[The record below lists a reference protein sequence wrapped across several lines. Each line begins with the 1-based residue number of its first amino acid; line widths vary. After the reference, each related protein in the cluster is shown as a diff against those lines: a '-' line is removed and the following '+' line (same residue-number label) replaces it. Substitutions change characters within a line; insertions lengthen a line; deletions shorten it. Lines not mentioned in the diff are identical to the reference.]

1 MLQLTAGASGE
12 GQSVVIRDKKT
23 GRRRDLQAE
32 AAVEREKEE
41 RQQEVNEKYAK
52 WGRG

>member
-1 MLQLTAGASGE
+1 MFQLSAEVSGQ
-12 GQSVVIRDKKT
+12 GQSIVIRDRKT

-32 AAVEREKEE
+32 AAVEREKQEKQ
-41 RQQEVNEKYAK
+41 REVNEQYAK